1 MKTQAALFS
10 VLALST
16 LVAACN
22 QPAETPAPTKTETT
36 PAASAAPSPAATT
49 DWSSLDA
56 LVGKYPNDSKLI
68 EDSAVTAELKTLLG
82 DRFETFRTNIQ
93 TQSPLQ
99 RDGQVLYVSGNKPHQ
114 GGSDA
119 AYLLIDPTKKA
130 LEVGLWEGGKLTT
143 YKTAGADLAKPADIR
158 TLIDNAAPRG

>member
-10 VLALST
+10 VLALSI

-22 QPAETPAPTKTETT
+22 QPADTPAPTKTEAT
-36 PAASAAPSPAATT
+36 PASSPASNPAATT

-68 EDSAVTAELKTLLG
+68 EASAVTAELKTLLG

-143 YKTAGADLAKPADIR
+143 YKTTGADLAKPADIR